1 MAERIEGTTILK
13 ACGARY
19 VCKLRA
25 MHDADLGRSAT
36 SSTVDKGYEP
46 LASPKQLV
54 TGAKEPPVTNPS
66 DRKPMLCSTLHL
78 ATAGDVRPSRERW

>member
-1 MAERIEGTTILK
+1 MAERFEGTTKLR

-25 MHDADLGRSAT
+25 IRDAGLGRSAT
-36 SSTVDKGYEP
+36 SIAVEKGYER

-66 DRKPMLCSTLHL
+66 TREPMLCSTLHL